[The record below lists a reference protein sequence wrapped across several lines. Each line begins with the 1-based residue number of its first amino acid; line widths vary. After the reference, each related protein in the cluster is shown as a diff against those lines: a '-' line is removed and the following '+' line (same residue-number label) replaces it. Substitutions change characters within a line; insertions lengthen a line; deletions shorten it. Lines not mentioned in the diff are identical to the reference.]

1 MWDLINGKFL
11 RIIIDVYFSGLVVF
25 YVKVD
30 EFNELVVY
38 FIFVY
43 LLLNY

>member
-30 EFNELVVY
+30 KLIRISNVF
-38 FIFVY
+38 
-43 LLLNY
+43 